1 MGVGLA
7 IFKRELKSYFSTPVA
22 YVMLLA
28 FLLSASFLVI
38 KARFFEA
45 RQADLRAFFD
55 VLPSLFIVFVP
66 AVGMKLWAE
75 ERKTG
80 TFELLFTLP
89 VTVPEAVLGKFLAAW
104 FFLLITLA
112 MTSPLVL
119 TILYL
124 GEPDKAVILTGYAG
138 ALLLA
143 GSYLAISIFCS
154 ALTRSQIVSF
164 VSSTLLCSVF
174 VYADAPAFLGALQG
188 TVPVFLSDAV
198 AHMGFI
204 GHFESIRRGVLEFR
218 DLSFYLIVM
227 AGWLTAACVMLGA
240 RRGV

>member
-174 VYADAPAFLGALQG
+174 
-188 TVPVFLSDAV
+188 LSDAV